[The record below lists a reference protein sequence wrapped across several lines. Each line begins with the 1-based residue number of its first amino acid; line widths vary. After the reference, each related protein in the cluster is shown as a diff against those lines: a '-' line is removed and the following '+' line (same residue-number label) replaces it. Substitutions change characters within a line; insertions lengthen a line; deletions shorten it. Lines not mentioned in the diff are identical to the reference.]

1 MRVYEQVGADR
12 RQPQNAGRR
21 WRRGRGPR
29 RGRTRAT
36 IAAVGLL
43 CAVAGSGCTLEVDG
57 VPVGG
62 PTDRTTTS
70 PAVQATSAPVSDGR
84 AVDPLDNPD
93 GTKPGLA
100 PLTSAAELGAARR
113 LIEKVR
119 TAGRGPKTGYDR
131 DRFGSDWTDTADGV
145 PFARNGCDTRNDV
158 LARDG
163 QHLRY
168 RRGSN
173 CVVMAMTLADPY
185 TGKAISWRKQD
196 AAKVQIDH
204 VVPLSYEWQLGAAH
218 WTEDRREQIANDPL
232 NLMPVDGATNSAKR
246 DSGPA
251 SWLPP
256 NKPIRCAYAVRFGQ
270 VALKYDLPVTRAD
283 KSMMLTQCR

>member
-1 MRVYEQVGADR
+1 MGA
-12 RQPQNAGRR
+12 
-21 WRRGRGPR
+21 
-29 RGRTRAT
+29 
-36 IAAVGLL
+36 
-43 CAVAGSGCTLEVDG
+43 
-57 VPVGG
+57 
-62 PTDRTTTS
+62 PTDQPTTS
-70 PAVQATSAPVSDGR
+70 PSARATSGPVSDGR

-100 PLTSAAELGAARR
+100 PVTSSAERGAARR
-113 LIEKVR
+113 LIDKVR

-145 PFARNGCDTRNDV
+145 PLARNGCDTRNDV

-163 QHLRY
+163 QDLRY
-168 RRGSN
+168 RRGSK

-185 TGKAISWRKQD
+185 TGRAISWRKQN
-196 AAKVQIDH
+196 AADVQIDH

-218 WTEDRREQIANDPL
+218 WTEHRREQIANDPL
-232 NLMPVDGATNSAKR
+232 NLMPVDGATNSAKS